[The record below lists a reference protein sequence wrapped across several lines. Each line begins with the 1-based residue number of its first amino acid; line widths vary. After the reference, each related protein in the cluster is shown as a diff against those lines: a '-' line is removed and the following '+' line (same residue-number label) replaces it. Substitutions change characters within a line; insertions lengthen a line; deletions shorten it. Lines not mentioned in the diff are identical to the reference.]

1 MFTVVQFK
9 GVQMNRAW
17 LRRAWLFLLVV
28 AVSGSSAWAQAPGVD
43 PQSLIGQW
51 SGSWTGAALAKAN
64 GKYYLKIER
73 VEGAKV
79 FGTGEVSGHKNTEFP
94 LSGTLSGNQLTYG
107 KTTLTID
114 GNHMTGKG
122 QSMDISLTKE

>member
-1 MFTVVQFK
+1 M
-9 GVQMNRAW
+9 A
-17 LRRAWLFLLVV
+17 LL
-28 AVSGSSAWAQAPGVD
+28 ACSGGLWVERLGSGAKCRS
-43 PQSLIGQW
+43 QSLIGQW

-73 VEGAKV
+73 VDGANV
-79 FGTGEVSGHKNTEFP
+79 FGKGEVSGHKNTEFP
-94 LSGTLSGNQLTYG
+94 VSGTLSGNQLTYG
-107 KTTLTID
+107 KTTLTVD

>member
-1 MFTVVQFK
+1 MANQTTQPPATAMESQAQQGSGAPLALQRVGANARNQIKVSSPAIHGTISKMQSEYGD
-9 GVQMNRAW
+9 GVSPELW
-17 LRRAWLFLLVV
+17 W
-28 AVSGSSAWAQAPGVD
+28 
-43 PQSLIGQW
+43 
-51 SGSWTGAALAKAN
+51 
-64 GKYYLKIER
+64 ER